1 MDLNDSYCNNSPES
15 QDLLQDMSDNNIAS
29 SSTGITSFSL
39 VARNRKPSIVTPYF
53 TKKTKNDVNSPI
65 VSDTLPF
72 STIESK
78 ALIALLHF
86 LNATLELPLH
96 ETIKLIV
103 QNSFILMRND
113 VQALFEQIP
122 RMTPIKTSIEK
133 VCRFVKAIT
142 LSSTIIQ
149 DFKEIGQSVDEAV
162 VMRYHNNLAYY
173 KLTPQEDFDLQVV
186 TQFLQPFYEV
196 TKILSNSI
204 YITLELSIFLMN
216 DIVDVIRSCI
226 QDSLSLLFLKTAA
239 TQMLKKLNQY
249 IVYIYNK
256 AAFIASVLDHQIK
269 LELISINMNIS
280 KNYDFFNDI
289 FQDYQCLN

>member
-1 MDLNDSYCNNSPES
+1 M
-15 QDLLQDMSDNNIAS
+15 A
-29 SSTGITSFSL
+29 G
-39 VARNRKPSIVTPYF
+39 
-53 TKKTKNDVNSPI
+53 
-65 VSDTLPF
+65 
-72 STIESK
+72 
-78 ALIALLHF
+78 
-86 LNATLELPLH
+86 
-96 ETIKLIV
+96 
-103 QNSFILMRND
+103 
-113 VQALFEQIP
+113 
-122 RMTPIKTSIEK
+122 MTPIKTSIEK